1 MVTHDVA
8 LGFLAHPEGESP
20 GVVLVPDV
28 RGLYPHYRDLARR
41 LADEGFAVLALDL
54 YRREGP
60 PRIDTPADAMRWI
73 AGLSDPRVLADIQ
86 DAVDTLVGLPEVGG
100 RDVGVLGFCM
110 GGQYALLAA
119 CACRGLSACVA
130 FYGMLAYE
138 KGLDPAKKPR
148 APLEA
153 LVDLSCPVLGL
164 YGAEDALIPVSDVRR
179 LEAGLARA
187 PYPSQVVLYPG
198 AGHAFMNDTRPDAY
212 RPEAARDAWRR
223 MVGFLRRHL
232 A

>member
-28 RGLYPHYRDLARR
+28 RGLYAHYRELACR
-41 LADEGFAVLALDL
+41 LADEGFAVLAVDL

-60 PRIDTPADAMRWI
+60 PKIESPADALQWI
-73 AGLSDPRVLADIQ
+73 RELPDPRVLGDLQ
-86 DAVDTLVGLPEVGG
+86 EAVDFLVGLPEVDG
-100 RDVGVLGFCM
+100 RDVGVVGFCM

-119 CACRGLSACVA
+119 CECRGLSACVA

-148 APLEA
+148 SPLDA

-164 YGAEDALIPVSDVRR
+164 YGADDALIPVSDVRR
-179 LEAGLARA
+179 LEEGLARL
-187 PYPSQVVLYPG
+187 PHPSQVVLYPG
-198 AGHAFMNDTRPDAY
+198 AGHAFMNDTRPDAF
-212 RPEAARDAWRR
+212 RPAVARDAWQR
-223 MVGFLRRHL
+223 MVGFLRRQL